1 MICSFCVTL
10 HLKDSMCGTCLQH
23 KFPDF
28 EKYLAK
34 NLILK
39 KIDSCRD
46 DHDMFKI
53 AKQRVG

>member
-10 HLKDSMCGTCLQH
+10 HLKDSMCRTCLQH

-34 NLILK
+34 NPILK
-39 KIDSCRD
+39 KVDSSRD
-46 DHDMFKI
+46 GHDMFKI
-53 AKQRVG
+53 AKQMVG

>member
-1 MICSFCVTL
+1 
-10 HLKDSMCGTCLQH
+10 MCGTCLQH

-46 DHDMFKI
+46 GHDMFKI